1 MSATTALDVSSRTTP
16 MAEEGKRWRKKKRE
30 PEKGDAKDAPRD
42 EKSKDPEPGEKR
54 RKKLYG

>member
-1 MSATTALDVSSRTTP
+1 